1 MEEESCIGGHT
12 GLQYPFRIRYLE
24 FYGEDKLGALFF
36 RLDVFRRELRH
47 LGNIGN
53 RSIEAPVAIRVDRD
67 LRLLPDA
74 DVPEVGLV
82 YIDRELHLLQVS
94 YAQETRAY
102 RDVFSRFNRFQ
113 RDNAGRRGKDRAVT

>member
-1 MEEESCIGGHT
+1 MKEKGCIGRHT

-47 LGNIGN
+47 LRNIRNG
-53 RSIEAPVAIRVDRD
+53 SVKAPVVIRIDRD

-74 DVPEVGLV
+74 DVSEVGLIH
-82 YIDRELHLLQVS
+82 IDRELHLLQVS
-94 YAQETRAY
+94 YAQKTRTY
-102 RDVFSRFNRFQ
+102 RDVFSRF
-113 RDNAGRRGKDRAVT
+113 